1 MRTSKKIIPLLS
13 LALCITATSTHLSAH
28 DNSSGRFYDRKAE
41 GWFWY
46 APEPV
51 EHEVI
56 EPEPVAADQPK
67 EPEPLEPQVT
77 PPQGPSVFSAKWF
90 RDNLPKYKDL
100 AWDEPTLE
108 NVQTYLYLQRYAMDR
123 SEQFAD
129 VAEMAVTGNPL
140 LDEMTRRPTAT
151 FGSQKVDQIAGRL
164 RDNLVAELAD
174 QVGVFF
180 FYDPD
185 DEYSQAA
192 APLIKLLEQSGFAIV
207 AVSETG
213 EPIPGHE
220 MDFDYKQD
228 QGHAQQL
235 NVTTYPAVF
244 LASIHGEFAPVGQ
257 GLMSLPDMTNRMLL
271 VAKRE
276 GWITDEQFNK
286 TRPLTNSDNIAEML
300 SQKGT
305 PGPSLKT
312 LAQSAADH
320 DDNFVPPEQLMDF
333 IKHKTRGHQ

>member
-1 MRTSKKIIPLLS
+1 MLTTKTKIGS
-13 LALCITATSTHLSAH
+13 LALAISIALSANALSAQ
-28 DNSSGRFYDRKAE
+28 DETPNRFIERKAE

-46 APEPV
+46 AQEPT
-51 EHEVI
+51 
-56 EPEPVAADQPK
+56 EPEPKETIIVEADSAESEHPA
-67 EPEPLEPQVT
+67 EPEKIQPA
-77 PPQGPSVFSAKWF
+77 GPSVFSAKWF

-100 AWDEPTLE
+100 AWDDPTIE

-129 VAEMAVTGNPL
+129 VAEMAVTGNPM

-151 FGSQKVDQIAGRL
+151 FGSQKVDQVAGRL
-164 RDNLVAELAD
+164 RENLVAELAN

-180 FYDPD
+180 FYEPD

-192 APLIKLLEQSGFAIV
+192 APLIKLLEQTGFAIV
-207 AVSETG
+207 AISKTG

-228 QGHAQQL
+228 QGHAEQL
-235 NVTTYPAVF
+235 NVSTYPAIF
-244 LASIHGEFAPVGQ
+244 LASVNGEFAPVGQ

-276 GWITDEQFNK
+276 GWISDEDFNK
-286 TRPLTNSDNIAEML
+286 TRPLTNSDNISEML
-300 SQKGT
+300 SANKF
-305 PGPSLKT
+305 GPTIQT
-312 LAQSAADH
+312 LGQAADMEN
-320 DDNFVPPEQLMDF
+320 DNYVDPKQLMEF
-333 IKHKTRGHQ
+333 IKHKTRGYQ